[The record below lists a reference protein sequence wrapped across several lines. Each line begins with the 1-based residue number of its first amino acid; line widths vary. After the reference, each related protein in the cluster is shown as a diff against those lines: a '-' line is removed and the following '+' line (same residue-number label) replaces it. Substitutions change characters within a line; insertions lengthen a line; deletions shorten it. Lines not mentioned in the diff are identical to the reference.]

1 MSTLT
6 KTCHMLY
13 LNARKN
19 NQLYLVLFAPHF
31 VIDMSTL
38 QVSGKDLNKL
48 AFHLH
53 VLQSENCIS
62 SLFILCGF
70 GIGHFQT

>member
-1 MSTLT
+1 MSINKKSTQLMSTLT

-13 LNARKN
+13 LSVRKN
-19 NQLYLVLFAPHF
+19 NQLYLVLFASHF

-48 AFHLH
+48 AYIPEAEEGPSTH
-53 VLQSENCIS
+53 
-62 SLFILCGF
+62 
-70 GIGHFQT
+70 